1 MIDKR
6 VESLETALDGLEDGA
21 SVMINGFGGTGVPFQ
36 FIRALE
42 GMSVRNLTIIT
53 NSVRFVDGF
62 APALFNDK
70 RVAKVIVSAARSRG
84 PDTSNYER
92 QWLDGELEIEMLP
105 QGTFAER
112 MRAGGAGIPAFF
124 TPTGAGTDLAAGKEE
139 RMFDG
144 RPCVLE
150 AAITADFAFIRAS
163 RADRWGN
170 LRFRGTQANFGL
182 AMAMAARCTVVET
195 NDASDEPIGPDDV
208 HVPGIFVDRILEC
221 EDLRPSNAGG
231 M

>member
-6 VESLETALDGLEDGA
+6 VESLEAALDGLEDGA

-42 GMSVRNLTIIT
+42 GMRARNLTIIT

-92 QWLDGELEIEMLP
+92 QWLDG
-105 QGTFAER
+105 
-112 MRAGGAGIPAFF
+112 
-124 TPTGAGTDLAAGKEE
+124 
-139 RMFDG
+139 
-144 RPCVLE
+144 
-150 AAITADFAFIRAS
+150 
-163 RADRWGN
+163 
-170 LRFRGTQANFGL
+170 
-182 AMAMAARCTVVET
+182 
-195 NDASDEPIGPDDV
+195 
-208 HVPGIFVDRILEC
+208 
-221 EDLRPSNAGG
+221 
-231 M
+231 

>member
-1 MIDKR
+1 M
-6 VESLETALDGLEDGA
+6 ETALDGLEDGA

-70 RVAKVIVSAARSRG
+70 RVAKVIVSAVHGAAG

-112 MRAGGAGIPAFF
+112 MRAGGAGIAFF
-124 TPTGAGTDLAAGKEE
+124 A
-139 RMFDG
+139 DG
-144 RPCVLE
+144 C
-150 AAITADFAFIRAS
+150 
-163 RADRWGN
+163 WN
-170 LRFRGTQANFGL
+170 
-182 AMAMAARCTVVET
+182 
-195 NDASDEPIGPDDV
+195 
-208 HVPGIFVDRILEC
+208 
-221 EDLRPSNAGG
+221 
-231 M
+231 